1 MGRRPYRLPDTLS
14 ASLERAF
21 AGEVAER
28 LPRLLA
34 AADLLTDCSSAVGQ
48 VMSDA
53 HALASSAA
61 VVGAEVAAQAAREC
75 EQILMPYADASQLP
89 PAVADRALEAA
100 DAMRAAL
107 TAWQALAANRMRAE
121 SA

>member
-1 MGRRPYRLPDTLS
+1 MGRKPYRLPETLP
-14 ASLERAF
+14 ASLEHAF

-34 AADLLTDCSSAVGQ
+34 AAGQINETRDAVGQ
-48 VMSDA
+48 VVSDA

-61 VVGAEVAAQAAREC
+61 VVGAQEAAQAAREC
-75 EQILMPYADASQLP
+75 EQLLTPYAGAR
-89 PAVADRALEAA
+89 AVPTAIVDRAANAA
-100 DAMRAAL
+100 EAMRAAL
-107 TAWQALAANRMRAE
+107 SAWEAMAARPIAE